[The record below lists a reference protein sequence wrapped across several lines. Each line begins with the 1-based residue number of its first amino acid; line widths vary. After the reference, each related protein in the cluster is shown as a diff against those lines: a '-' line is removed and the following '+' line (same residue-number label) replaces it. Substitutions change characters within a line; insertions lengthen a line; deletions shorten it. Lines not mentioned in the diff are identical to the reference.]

1 MKEFKGAFNGKG
13 KKIAIVISRFNEA
26 ISKNLLTG
34 AIDCLTRNGV
44 ADDSIDV
51 YWTPGSFEI
60 PVVLATLTK
69 KTQKYAGIVALGCVI
84 RGETP
89 HFEYV
94 ASEVSKGIAN
104 VSIATGIPVGFGII
118 TADTVEQA
126 KDRAGV
132 KSGNKGWDSA
142 MAVLEM
148 TDLLNQIQ

>member
-1 MKEFKGAFNGKG
+1 
-13 KKIAIVISRFNEA
+13 
-26 ISKNLLTG
+26 
-34 AIDCLTRNGV
+34 
-44 ADDSIDV
+44 
-51 YWTPGSFEI
+51 
-60 PVVLATLTK
+60 VLSVLTK
-69 KTQKYAGIVALGCVI
+69 KSKKYAGIIALGCVI

-104 VSIATGIPVGFGII
+104 IGISTGLPIGFGII

>member
-1 MKEFKGAFNGKG
+1 MKEFKGSFSGKG

-34 AIDCLTRNGV
+34 AVDCLTRNGV
-44 ADDSIDV
+44 AEDSIDV

-60 PVVLATLTK
+60 PTVLATLTRKNK
-69 KTQKYAGIVALGCVI
+69 KYSGIVALGCVI

-89 HFEYV
+89 HFEFV

-104 VSIATGIPVGFGII
+104 ISIASGIPIGYGII

-142 MAVLEM
+142 MATLEM
-148 TDLLNQIQ
+148 MDLLGQI

>member
-1 MKEFKGAFNGKG
+1 MKEIKGQLTGKG
-13 KKIAIVISRFNEA
+13 RKIAIVVARFNEA

-34 AIDCLTRNGV
+34 AVDCLTRHGV
-44 ADDSIDV
+44 PESAIDV

-60 PVVLATLTK
+60 PTMLSNIIK
-69 KTQKYAGIVALGCVI
+69 KKKKYDGIVALGCII

-94 ASEVSKGIAN
+94 ASEAAKGIAN
-104 VSIATGIPVGFGII
+104 MSIQTGMPIGFGII

-132 KSGNKGWDSA
+132 KSGNKGWDSSL
-142 MAVLEM
+142 AVLEM
-148 TDLLNQIQ
+148 IDAIAQIQ

>member
-1 MKEFKGAFNGKG
+1 MKEYKGSLIGKG

-34 AIDCLTRNGV
+34 AVDCLTRHGV

-60 PVVLATLTK
+60 PNILANLLK
-69 KTQKYAGIVALGCVI
+69 KSKYDGFVALGVII

-89 HFEYV
+89 HFEYI
-94 ASEVSKGIAN
+94 ASEVSKGIASL
-104 VSIATGIPVGFGII
+104 SIQSGIPIGFGVI

-132 KSGNKGWDSA
+132 KAGNKGWDAALS
-142 MAVLEM
+142 VLEM
-148 TDLLNQIQ
+148 VDLINNI

>member
-1 MKEFKGAFNGKG
+1 MNEIKGSLSGQN

-34 AIDCLTRNGV
+34 AIDCLTRHGV
-44 ADDSIDV
+44 SSDDIDI

-60 PVVLATLTK
+60 PTVLSNLTEKQK
-69 KTQKYAGIVALGCVI
+69 KYNGIIALGVII

-89 HFEYV
+89 HFEYI

-104 VSIATGIPVGFGII
+104 ISVLKKLPIGFGII

-132 KSGNKGWDSA
+132 KSGNKGWDA
-142 MAVLEM
+142 AEAVLEM
-148 TDLLNQIQ
+148 INLLDQI

>member
-1 MKEFKGAFNGKG
+1 MKEFKGQFTGKG

-34 AIDCLTRNGV
+34 AVDCLTRNGV
-44 ADDSIDV
+44 AEDSIEV
-51 YWTPGSFEI
+51 FWTPGSFEI
-60 PVVLATLTK
+60 PTVLAAITRK
-69 KTQKYAGIVALGCVI
+69 SKKYAGIVALGCII

-94 ASEVSKGIAN
+94 ASEVSKGIAGI
-104 VSIATGIPVGFGII
+104 SIATGIPVGFGII

-132 KSGNKGWDSA
+132 KSGNKGWDAA

-148 TDLLNQIQ
+148 TDLLSQI

>member
-1 MKEFKGAFNGKG
+1 MKEIKGSLAGQN

-34 AIDCLTRNGV
+34 AVDCLTMHGV
-44 ADDSIDV
+44 SPDDIDV

-60 PVVLATLTK
+60 PTVLSNLTEKQK
-69 KTQKYAGIVALGCVI
+69 KYDAIVALGAII

-89 HFEYV
+89 HFEYI

-104 VSIATGIPVGFGII
+104 ISVLTKLPIGFGII

-132 KSGNKGWDSA
+132 KSGNKGWDA
-142 MAVLEM
+142 AEAVLEM
-148 TDLLNQIQ
+148 INLLNQI

>member
-1 MKEFKGAFNGKG
+1 MKEFKGGFSGKG

-34 AIDCLTRNGV
+34 AVDCLTRNGV
-44 ADDSIDV
+44 SDDSIDV
-51 YWTPGSFEI
+51 FYTPGSFEI
-60 PVVLATLTK
+60 PTVLATLTK
-69 KTQKYAGIVALGCVI
+69 KSKKYSGIVALGCII

-89 HFEYV
+89 HFEYI

-104 VSIATGIPVGFGII
+104 ISIATGIPIGFGII

-148 TDLLNQIQ
+148 SDLLGQI

>member
-1 MKEFKGAFNGKG
+1 MKEFKWQFSGKG

-26 ISKNLLTG
+26 ISKNLLN
-34 AIDCLTRNGV
+34 AAVDCLTRNGV
-44 ADDSIDV
+44 AEDAIDV

-60 PVVLATLTK
+60 PVVLAAITK
-69 KTQKYAGIVALGCVI
+69 KSRKYAGIVALGCII

-89 HFEYV
+89 HFDFV

-104 VSIATGIPVGFGII
+104 ISIDTGTPIGFGII

-132 KSGNKGWDSA
+132 KSGNKGWDTA

-148 TDLLNQIQ
+148 TDLLGQI

>member
-1 MKEFKGAFNGKG
+1 MKEIKGSLTGQN
-13 KKIAIVISRFNEA
+13 KKLAIVISRFNEA

-34 AIDCLTRNGV
+34 AIDCLTRHGV
-44 ADDSIDV
+44 SSDDVDV

-60 PVVLATLTK
+60 PTVLSNLIEKQK
-69 KTQKYAGIVALGCVI
+69 KYDGFIALGVII

-94 ASEVSKGIAN
+94 ASEVSKGIASIS
-104 VSIATGIPVGFGII
+104 VSTKLPVGFGII

-132 KSGNKGWDSA
+132 KSGNKGWDA
-142 MAVLEM
+142 AEAVLEM
-148 TDLLNQIQ
+148 INLLSQI

>member
-1 MKEFKGAFNGKG
+1 MKEIKGNLTGEN

-34 AIDCLTRNGV
+34 AIDCLARHGV
-44 ADDSIDV
+44 NTEDIDV

-60 PVVLATLTK
+60 PTTLSVLIDK
-69 KTQKYAGIVALGCVI
+69 QRKYDGIIALGVII

-89 HFEYV
+89 HFEYI
-94 ASEVSKGIAN
+94 ASEVSKGIA
-104 VSIATGIPVGFGII
+104 SISISKKIPIGFGII

-132 KSGNKGWDSA
+132 KSGNKGWDA
-142 MAVLEM
+142 AEAVLEM
-148 TDLLNQIQ
+148 INLLSKI

>member
-1 MKEFKGAFNGKG
+1 MKEFKGSLSGKD
-13 KKIAIVISRFNEA
+13 KKVAIVISRFNEA

-34 AIDCLTRNGV
+34 AVDCLTRHGV
-44 ADDSIDV
+44 ADASIDV

-60 PVVLATLTK
+60 PVILSNLAK
-69 KTQKYAGIVALGCVI
+69 KGKYDGYLALGAVI

-94 ASEVSKGIAN
+94 AAEVSKGIA
-104 VSIATGIPVGFGII
+104 SISISSGIPVAFGII

-142 MAVLEM
+142 MSVIEM
-148 TDLLNQIQ
+148 MDLLTQI

>member
-1 MKEFKGAFNGKG
+1 MKEFKGAFAGKG

-26 ISKNLLTG
+26 ISKNLLNG
-34 AIDCLTRNGV
+34 AVDCLTRNGV

-60 PVVLATLTK
+60 PTVISTLLK
-69 KTQKYAGIVALGCVI
+69 KSRNYSGIVALGCVI

-89 HFEYV
+89 HFEYI
-94 ASEVSKGIAN
+94 AAEVSKGIAN
-104 VSIATGIPVGFGII
+104 LSISNGMPIGFGII

-142 MAVLEM
+142 MAMLEM
-148 TDLLNQIQ
+148 TDLLSQIQ

>member
-1 MKEFKGAFNGKG
+1 MKEFKGAFSGKG
-13 KKIAIVISRFNEA
+13 KKIAIVVARFNEA

-34 AIDCLTRNGV
+34 AVDCLTRNGV
-44 ADDSIDV
+44 AEDSIDV
-51 YWTPGSFEI
+51 FWTPGSFEI
-60 PVVLATLTK
+60 PVVLSTLVK
-69 KTQKYAGIVALGCVI
+69 KSKKYAGIIALGCVI

-104 VSIATGIPVGFGII
+104 ISIASGVPIGFGVI

-148 TDLLNQIQ
+148 SDLLSQI